1 MSARSSQISPQR
13 LLIVMPTWLGDCVM
27 AGPTLRALRR
37 LFEQAHISALIKAN
51 MRPVLEGCPWI
62 DRILT
67 IRPRRKGRSDQR
79 RRGPL
84 RLARR
89 LAAGRF
95 DTVVLLP
102 NSFRTAMM
110 VSLAGIPRRIG
121 YDREGRGFML
131 TDRLLPPRDQHGFT
145 PIPAIDYYLG
155 IARYLG
161 AEHPD
166 PAMALAVS
174 EHEQCE
180 ADQLLA
186 RAGIVAGGPPL
197 VLLNVGA
204 SKPEK
209 CWPPQRFAQL
219 ADHLAQKHRA
229 VVALTGSPREMQ
241 ILSSVQRQASSPP
254 INLASFGLTLSSLKA
269 VIRGASLLVTNDTGP
284 RHLAAAAGTPV
295 VSLFG
300 PTDPAWTRID
310 FALERQ
316 IVAADQT
323 MKGIRFEQVA
333 AAADELLRGAAVKD

>member
-51 MRPVLEGCPWI
+51 VRPVLEGCPWI
-62 DRILT
+62 DRMLT
-67 IRPRRKGRSDQR
+67 IRPRRQGRSDLR

-95 DTVVLLP
+95 DAVVLLP

-121 YDREGRGFML
+121 YDRDGRGFML

-166 PAMALAVS
+166 PAMELFISAQ
-174 EHEQCE
+174 EQRE
-180 ADQLLA
+180 AEQLLI
-186 RAGIVAGGPPL
+186 RAKLAGAKPL

-204 SKPEK
+204 SKLEK
-209 CWPPQRFAQL
+209 CWPHQMFAQL
-219 ADHLAQKHRA
+219 SDHLVKVHHAS
-229 VVALTGSPREMQ
+229 VALTGSPREIG
-241 ILSSVQRQASSPP
+241 ILAAVQRQARTPP
-254 INLASFGLTLSSLKA
+254 VNLASFGLTLSSLKA
-269 VIRGASLLVTNDTGP
+269 VIRSASLLVTNDTGP

-295 VSLFG
+295 VTLFG

-310 FALERQ
+310 FPLERQ
-316 IVAADQT
+316 IVTDDGT
-323 MKGIRFEQVA
+323 MAGISFKQVA